1 MSTASTINLEW
12 QQWIVQNLRS
22 GCTPESIV
30 EVLILNNYEVSFA
43 KAIVQVFQNEHNQSF
58 MYENSR
64 FSHQGNYIET
74 SDRKVRIVS
83 RMDRPCIAIL
93 DDLFSKEE
101 CKALIDLSRG
111 KLQRSATI
119 DPNTGEE
126 MIIEERTSWGTFFEL
141 NENGF
146 IAQLDQRISEVMN
159 QPIENGEGLQI
170 LNYKIGAEYQPHF
183 DYFEEEEVGSQSHLE
198 KGGQRVSTLVVYL
211 SDVEIGGETIFPT
224 IGLSVKPKAGSAVY
238 FEYCNSMGQLD
249 PLSLHGGS
257 PVLKGEKWIVTKWMR
272 QGKYI

>member
-1 MSTASTINLEW
+1 
-12 QQWIVQNLRS
+12 
-22 GCTPESIV
+22 
-30 EVLILNNYEVSFA
+30 
-43 KAIVQVFQNEHNQSF
+43 
-58 MYENSR
+58 MYENPR

-74 SDRKVRIVS
+74 TDRKVRIIS

-101 CKALIDLSRG
+101 CEALINLSRD

-141 NENGF
+141 NENDF
-146 IAQLDQRISEVMN
+146 MAKLDRRISEVMN
-159 QPIENGEGLQI
+159 WPIENGEGLQI
-170 LNYKIGAEYQPHF
+170 LNYKIGTEYQPHF
-183 DYFEEEEVGSQSHLE
+183 DYFEEEEAGSQTHLE

-224 IGLSVKPKAGSAVY
+224 IGSSVKPNVGSAVY
-238 FEYCNSMGQLD
+238 FEYCNSMGQVD

-272 QGKYI
+272 RGKYM